1 MKHYELVSHTADV
14 RLKLEASTLEE
25 LFEVALLGMAEL
37 IKPEA
42 CSKTCDIKNEIN
54 LSSIDPTALLVDFL
68 SDVLTLTQTDK
79 VIYCKIEFE
88 KLTET
93 EIKATI
99 FGMTVDSFDEDV
111 KAVTYHEAEVKKN
124 EKGNYTT
131 VIVFD
136 I

>member
-1 MKHYELVSHTADV
+1 MKHYELIAHTADV

-25 LFEVALLGMAEL
+25 LFEAALLGMAEL

-42 CSKTCDIKNEIN
+42 CPKTCHLKNEIN
-54 LSSIDPTALLVDFL
+54 LSCVDPIALLVDFL
-68 SDVLTLTQTDK
+68 SEVLTLTQTDK
-79 VIYCKIEFE
+79 VIYCKIEFK

-93 EIKATI
+93 ELNATI
-99 FGMTVDSFDEDV
+99 FGITVDSFDEDV
-111 KAVTYHEAEVKKN
+111 KAVTYHEADVKKN